1 MITLFRI
8 ATFFTALISTILAV
22 YVYINRKDS
31 MPLRFLSGLMFANMI
46 YATSYLFEISAT
58 LRSEAVFFLNL
69 EYVGITFIPV
79 FWVLIAW
86 SYSSEYSEI
95 SHSRLKKLRLLY
107 IFPVTAIIFI
117 WTNTWHQ
124 LVYKSIDIDVYLPVT
139 LLQVD
144 RAVGFWIINGLMTLL
159 FFVGFSKIMYNLLHA
174 RKERRKEYFLL
185 ILSSIPPF
193 VSHMLVLSQS
203 VPYGLD
209 LGPLAFTLS
218 GLLIYWGI
226 LNMRLFN
233 LVSIAEHMVVDA
245 MRDAMIIL
253 DTQGCLLKCNK
264 RAHCFFDQERA
275 PASGLPMAMLNPE
288 IHTIFSNA
296 HADMDVQITLPMR
309 QEKRFYAVRNS
320 IIFDKRNRIK
330 GYLLLFHDITQV
342 RCHVEELEK
351 LASRDG
357 LTNLFNHRHFMN
369 LAHEKAKS
377 LTNQG
382 SGVFSLIMFDL
393 DYFKEINDTYGHRA
407 GDMVLVRTAEMMKE
421 LCSGKDVCAR
431 YGGEEFIM
439 LLSDAQP
446 KEACIKANLLC
457 KTICNTVFSFEGQD
471 FSVTASFGVSTFFPN
486 EGVAWDLVLSK
497 ADTALYKA
505 KREGKNQVVCM

>member
-8 ATFFTALISTILAV
+8 VTFFTALISTVLAV
-22 YVYINRKDS
+22 CVFTKREKSISFRY
-31 MPLRFLSGLMFANMI
+31 LSGLMFANMI
-46 YATSYLFEISAT
+46 YATSYLFEISAPV
-58 LRSEAVFFLNL
+58 RSEIIFFLNM
-69 EYVGITFIPV
+69 EYLGILFIPV
-79 FWVLIAW
+79 FWFLITWTYHPSNTKSSQLNLKRLRFVYIIPAVL
-86 SYSSEYSEI
+86 
-95 SHSRLKKLRLLY
+95 LV
-107 IFPVTAIIFI
+107 FV
-117 WTNTWHQ
+117 WTNEYHH
-124 LVYKSIDIDVYLPVT
+124 LMYKSIDLEIVPPLS
-139 LLQVD
+139 LLKAD
-144 RAVGFWIINGLMTLL
+144 RAAGFWVVNSVLIL
-159 FFVGFSKIMYNLLHA
+159 FFISGSARLIYNYIVAKKTH
-174 RKERRKEYFLL
+174 RKQFLL
-185 ILSSIPPF
+185 LMLASIPPF
-193 VSHMLVLSQS
+193 VCYMLVLSQS

-233 LVSIAEHMVVDA
+233 VVSIAEHMVVDA

-264 RAHCFFDQERA
+264 SAYCFFDQESA

-288 IHTIFSNA
+288 IHTVFSNA
-296 HADMDVQITLPMR
+296 HADVDVQITLPMR

-330 GYLLLFHDITQV
+330 GYLLLLHDITQV

-377 LTNQG
+377 LTDQG

-505 KREGKNQVVCM
+505 KRAGKNQVVCM